1 MKIPSTRF
9 YKNTFLHVKTTALY
23 LYLEQELHSDEMFY
37 KACVP
42 LSDGD

>member
-9 YKNTFLHVKTTALY
+9 YKNTFLHVKTTTLY